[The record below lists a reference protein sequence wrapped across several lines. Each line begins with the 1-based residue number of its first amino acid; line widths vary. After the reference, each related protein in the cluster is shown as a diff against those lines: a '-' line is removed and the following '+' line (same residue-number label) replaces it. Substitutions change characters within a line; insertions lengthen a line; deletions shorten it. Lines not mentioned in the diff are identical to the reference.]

1 MSRTRIGESPID
13 GSSRRRSLLRL
24 MSASPTAALAVR
36 LSRVIRTAA
45 PLQDTL
51 VFTQRRQQY
60 TGVFR

>member
-1 MSRTRIGESPID
+1 MP
-13 GSSRRRSLLRL
+13 RL

-60 TGVFR
+60 TGVFRWGHDHGSDSHVLATPN